1 MGNVLGLRGILL
13 TLWLILFVLSILL
26 IVSGIKAK
34 NKRIKMVL
42 ILLGILLA
50 IISIYL
56 LIYTFLFG
64 FNA

>member
-1 MGNVLGLRGILL
+1 MGNISSLRGILL
-13 TLWLILFVLSILL
+13 VLWLLLFVLSILL

-34 NKRIKMVL
+34 RKSIKVIL

-56 LIYTFLFG
+56 LTYTFLFG
-64 FNA
+64 FNS

>member
-26 IVSGIKAK
+26 IVSGIIAK

-50 IISIYL
+50 IVSIYL

-64 FNA
+64 VNA